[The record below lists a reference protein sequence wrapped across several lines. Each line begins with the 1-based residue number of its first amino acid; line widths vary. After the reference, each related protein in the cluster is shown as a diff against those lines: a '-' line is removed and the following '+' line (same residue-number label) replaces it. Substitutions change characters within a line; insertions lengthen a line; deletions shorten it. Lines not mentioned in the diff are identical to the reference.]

1 MGPDERAEGEVRVG
15 GGAKVD
21 MYIQSES
28 MLPLDPLESLDE
40 DYKNAVLHLAW
51 NFDRSSKT
59 RTLLFA
65 WVELLPTEIPP
76 PIDALPGVPQFDGY
90 GPQVR
95 SDKGAGGERSHVAE
109 TSEQAGKGEEKK
121 RAIERI
127 VAKRIRRLRRR

>member
-1 MGPDERAEGEVRVG
+1 
-15 GGAKVD
+15 

-95 SDKGAGGERSHVAE
+95 SDEGAGGERSHDAE